1 MAEANPLLSTARA
14 SDSSPQIQLHP
25 LVLLTISDYITRHTL
40 RKQEGPVVGAILGQQ
55 DGRTITMEVAF
66 ECLVKANDNGDAVL
80 DNEWFNDRLEQ
91 FKDVHKSPPLDLV
104 AWFTLAPPS
113 GPQPTHLPI
122 HRYLQTL
129 YNESALL
136 LLFHPSA
143 VLEGTATGGKLPLTI
158 YESVMEPRSGTETS
172 SMEVDAPGGEGKEL
186 RFRELPYSIETGEAE
201 MIGVD
206 FVAKGGGNATAV
218 DSTKTQGGG
227 AAGKTSTGKGKARAG
242 DAQVN
247 GAVESESLELSPEDE
262 ELLSSLTAKQ
272 NAIRMLHRRISL
284 LRAYLSS
291 LPPSYLTD
299 ASLPFSTP
307 QDSNSTTAA
316 APLDHTIL
324 RSLRALT
331 ARLPL
336 LTPATPTAASA
347 FQSETLEQRSD
358 VQLIS
363 LLSSI
368 TSSLESAKEL
378 GRKSQ
383 VIESAKATK
392 RAGRGGGGFGGFGGG
407 GGSFMETVMG
417 GGGGGGMGVGEFRE
431 FGGGEGGLGR
441 RF

>member
-91 FKDVHKSPPLDLV
+91 CTVSPPLPSLFILSPIFKTTSEADTVQSKTSTNLPLDPV

-316 APLDHTIL
+316 APSTT
-324 RSLRALT
+324 RS
-331 ARLPL
+331 
-336 LTPATPTAASA
+336 SA
-347 FQSETLEQRSD
+347 PS
-358 VQLIS
+358 VP
-363 LLSSI
+363 
-368 TSSLESAKEL
+368 
-378 GRKSQ
+378 
-383 VIESAKATK
+383 
-392 RAGRGGGGFGGFGGG
+392 
-407 GGSFMETVMG
+407 
-417 GGGGGGMGVGEFRE
+417 
-431 FGGGEGGLGR
+431 
-441 RF
+441 